1 MVELRRQK
9 RCDKSWSGS
18 LAKDDLLNWKEQL
31 GTNPSMQTEATE
43 EIFMPQNF
51 IVVFGRKTRYNIE
64 LNAVQRKELCI
75 KMFNVVQK
83 REIYENISLIFQF
96 PEN

>member
-1 MVELRRQK
+1 
-9 RCDKSWSGS
+9 
-18 LAKDDLLNWKEQL
+18 
-31 GTNPSMQTEATE
+31 MQTEATE

-83 REIYENISLIFQF
+83 REKTF
-96 PEN
+96 PWSFNFPKTKTAATF

>member
-1 MVELRRQK
+1 
-9 RCDKSWSGS
+9 
-18 LAKDDLLNWKEQL
+18 
-31 GTNPSMQTEATE
+31 MQTEATE

-64 LNAVQRKELCI
+64 LNAIQRKELCI

>member
-1 MVELRRQK
+1 
-9 RCDKSWSGS
+9 
-18 LAKDDLLNWKEQL
+18 
-31 GTNPSMQTEATE
+31 MQTEATE

-51 IVVFGRKTRYNIE
+51 IVIFGRKTRYNIE

-83 REIYENISLIFQF
+83 REIYENISLIFTYLAKTIVLKSEF
-96 PEN
+96 VVHGNDC